1 LLTLTTW
8 GAPMA
13 NNDVVRQTL
22 EYYRQQRDAKASEMA
37 RLSYMIAQ
45 LEADLGEA
53 PSSFNADSASLQ
65 GDMGG
70 GPRSFTPAVREP
82 DLRRDEFV
90 GLTQVSA
97 VKAYLKKVNRAVPL
111 DQLAEAIKKGGAT
124 LGGAVPTK
132 TLYVSLAR
140 NPNKEFVFLDDD
152 YIGLREFYPS
162 LPKASTARSASGRKA
177 KSLKKSR
184 KKPATHRKTKGEA
197 PSGPSAPARVDAKES
212 LKKKKGPPATEIKKA
227 LGEILKS
234 GAALHIK
241 PLTKAVQ
248 EKLGEVVHHLSV
260 FKALQDKNMFEKT
273 DEGFRSRR
281 SAA

>member
-1 LLTLTTW
+1 
-8 GAPMA
+8 MA

-22 EYYRQQRDAKASEMA
+22 EYYRQQRDAKTAELA
-37 RLSYMIAQ
+37 RLNFMIAQ
-45 LEADLGEA
+45 LEADSGEA
-53 PSSFNADSASLQ
+53 PSSPAPDPASF
-65 GDMGG
+65 GDQSGLA
-70 GPRSFTPAVREP
+70 RSFTPSSREP
-82 DLRRDEFV
+82 ELRRDEFV
-90 GLTQVSA
+90 GLTQVA
-97 VKAYLKKVNRAVPL
+97 AAKAYLKKVNRAVPL

-162 LPKASTARSASGRKA
+162 LPKASTARNANGRKA
-177 KSLKKSR
+177 KSAKKANKKSAAKR
-184 KKPATHRKTKGEA
+184 TKKDAPVKKGPTAEPA
-197 PSGPSAPARVDAKES
+197 D
-212 LKKKKGPPATEIKKA
+212 KKKGPSTIVIKKA

-234 GAALHIK
+234 GATLEIK

-248 EKLGEVVHHLSV
+248 EKLGEPVHHLSV
-260 FKALQDKNMFEKT
+260 FKALQDGKVFEKT
-273 DEGFRSRR
+273 DKGFRSKE